1 MEVVFPFVS
10 RDEEKLIYVVE
21 LMEASFM
28 YFVEGRT
35 YLIWGQIML
44 FCFVEVPR

>member
-1 MEVVFPFVS
+1 M
-10 RDEEKLIYVVE
+10 YVVE
-21 LMEASFM
+21 LMEANFM

-44 FCFVEVPR
+44 FCSMEAPR